1 LRKNTHIAI
10 EWDNGK
16 QSSVPIEVANLIAR
30 GRRYDG
36 KDPFSD
42 DTLEELSCTID
53 SLVKHESN
61 RSGGQHLFLTNHGL
75 IRIQDFELART
86 FFFHNQ
92 HLTRAAFRA
101 NGLGEIAYVEG
112 SHQQH
117 ILLFPPSTKY
127 PVSNLSSIASRNHLA
142 WIFIDQAA
150 RKSFFSIYTYFIEAH
165 KNREL
170 GFMFDAPD
178 ITGWHLELLGRLG
191 DDGVFDVYEIES
203 VRTHL
208 KSRVGN
214 VEFDHPK
221 FKEKPPS
228 DKKPIKQVKGEM
240 PPVDIDPELDMGEV
254 PSMGGR
260 IDKKRQKGFSFN
272 VDNIGSTILKK
283 DAKKKSK
290 KSVKPSKD
298 EAPEKGLS
306 GVGVPESEGT
316 AQEFDPVINQDESYE
331 LEDVPE
337 TQKFLV
343 FQKLMNEFK
352 NKDCFPLDELR
363 CCQFPKPSNSSKAI
377 YKTKDDQRL
386 RFFIAKFSF
395 KKAHILLI
403 EVDTDSSLTKKNAAT
418 LILGF
423 DEEPERNLPE
433 IIQSYS
439 NRSASWNTAYIQ
451 ARTSYFERCNHLS
464 KKKDGEDVGES
475 DYLDEWKKLLKRKLD
490 KLNQDEESV

>member
-1 LRKNTHIAI
+1 MRKNTHIAI

-42 DTLEELSCTID
+42 DTLEELTCTID
-53 SLVKHESN
+53 SLVRHESN
-61 RSGGQHLFLTNHGL
+61 RSAGQHIFSTNHGL
-75 IRIQDFELART
+75 ISIQDFELART

-117 ILLFPPSTKY
+117 ILFFPPSTKY
-127 PVSNLSSIASRNHLA
+127 PVSNLSSIASRKHLA

-150 RKSFFSIYTYFIEAH
+150 RKSFFSIYTHFIEAD

-178 ITGWHLELLGRLG
+178 ITGWHLKLIGRLG
-191 DDGVFDVYEIES
+191 DDGVFDVYEIER
-203 VRTHL
+203 VRTYL
-208 KSRVGN
+208 KNRVGN

-221 FKEKPPS
+221 FKEKHPA
-228 DKKPIKQVKGEM
+228 DKKPIKQANGEM

-272 VDNIGSTILKK
+272 VDNIGSTTLKK
-283 DAKKKSK
+283 DTKKKSK
-290 KSVKPSKD
+290 KSVKPSKN
-298 EAPEKGLS
+298 EAAEKEFSGL
-306 GVGVPESEGT
+306 GVPESKGA
-316 AQEFDPVINQDESYE
+316 AQDFDSVINQDESYE
-331 LEDVPE
+331 LEYVPE

-343 FQKLMNEFK
+343 FRQLINELSREEYY
-352 NKDCFPLDELR
+352 PLDELR
-363 CCQFPKPSNSSKAI
+363 CCLFPSPTNDSQTI
-377 YKTKDDQRL
+377 YKTKDGLRL
-386 RFFIAKFSF
+386 RFFIAKFSL
-395 KKAHILLI
+395 KKANIVLI
-403 EVDTDSSLTKKNAAT
+403 EADTDSSTKNKKAST

-423 DEEPERNLPE
+423 DEEPERSLFE
-433 IIQSYS
+433 IVQSFS
-439 NRSASWNTAYIQ
+439 DRGASWNTAYIQ
-451 ARTSYFERCNHLS
+451 SRTSHFERCNHLS
-464 KKKDGEDVGES
+464 KKKDGKDINES
-475 DYLDEWKKLLKRKLD
+475 DYLSEWKKLLKKKLD
-490 KLNQDEESV
+490 KFNQDEETV